1 MFCKLGYDG
10 SESSENA
17 FEKAIELAQKFQSK
31 IYVLTVGRIPQYI
44 QTIDEVEEAKTQAKK
59 FYSKILQKAEEEM
72 KLKNLD
78 YEILLEYC
86 SWNEK
91 TFFFKKDTWSN
102 CSVLDVR

>member
-1 MFCKLGYDG
+1 MFRKILVGYDG

-17 FEKAIELAQKFQSK
+17 LEKAIELAQNFQS
-31 IYVLTVGRIPQYI
+31 RIPEYI

-59 FYSKILQKAEEEM
+59 FYSKILKKAEEKM

-91 TFFFKKDTWSN
+91 TFLFKKDTWSN
-102 CSVLDVR
+102 CSVLVVR